1 MFNSSPCF
9 ALKKAK
15 RSGLKVYFKIK
26 QKTVLYAGKYFGA
39 KELFAYRSEVE
50 VMKIIMLGA
59 PGAGKGTQAKKIA
72 EKYHADFLTL
82 QDTIILKAEK
92 AGYESVTTDGI
103 HLTEYGNEIIAGAW
117 LQLFEKIKDGD

>member
-72 EKYHADFLTL
+72 EKYSIPHISTGDMPISKTERSLGKRRRHIWIRVFLCRM
-82 QDTIILKAEK
+82 
-92 AGYESVTTDGI
+92 
-103 HLTEYGNEIIAGAW
+103 N
-117 LQLFEKIKDGD
+117 